1 MNCSPNSPASARPP
15 RRGSRRLCSISA
27 PTSTSNRTTPARAN
41 GGARR
46 PLSPPLRQP
55 CPPGACVCERERLE
69 APGAD
74 RRILL
79 LTRQEEQRLAARLEA
94 LRSLEDLEHLLRRME
109 EQLGIRLRIAPAFGE
124 VRSMRGIRMR
134 FEEQPGLCRKTRQA
148 IPAAIR
154 RGLEKRPEVA
164 YALLNAHDLL
174 RDA

>member
-1 MNCSPNSPASARPP
+1 M
-15 RRGSRRLCSISA
+15 
-27 PTSTSNRTTPARAN
+27 
-41 GGARR
+41 GA
-46 PLSPPLRQP
+46 SPPLRQP

-79 LTRQEEQRLAARLEA
+79 LTRQEEQRLAARWKPCA
-94 LRSLEDLEHLLRRME
+94 TGRLEHLLRRME

-154 RGLEKRPEVA
+154 RGGEAPGSRLRPA
-164 YALLNAHDLL
+164 Q
-174 RDA
+174 RP